1 MEAKFTSKNVFV
13 IISKLLAMTRINS
26 ASSGNMVR
34 FFAFTNHQLSHCK
47 MNTSFDDVALQV
59 EEKLKHV
66 QSLLDKKAKGDSSAS
81 LNLQIMKGVND
92 CEKQVKQLEQVK
104 QTHNQTQYSSI
115 QTKVKKIKED
125 QRRILLGIAPTQS
138 TEREKFD
145 SIQEHVTKDKNY
157 GDVID
162 INNQLDT
169 FTQRK
174 DAISRVTDVIHNQ
187 VNMFEDL
194 ASEISAQMGE
204 TRSRLGELNNEMENL
219 DHIVKQK
226 SNKLNK

>member
-1 MEAKFTSKNVFV
+1 
-13 IISKLLAMTRINS
+13 
-26 ASSGNMVR
+26 
-34 FFAFTNHQLSHCK
+34 

-66 QSLLDKKAKGDSSAS
+66 QSLLDKKAKGYSSAS

-204 TRSRLGELNNEMENL
+204 TRSRLGEVNNEMENL
-219 DHIVKQK
+219 DHIVKQN